1 MNLRG
6 LLAAE
11 RTLVPLPVA
20 TLEEAVERLL
30 QACVASGAVRD
41 PARLAADVRG
51 TRPADAV
58 TAFPG
63 AFLPHYRTEAVDR
76 LVAALA
82 VTAQPVAAAGRGG
95 RQARLVL
102 LLLAPPRAATPYLQA
117 VAAFGRILQRPEA
130 VAALSAAPD
139 PASALALPAFEEAS
153 PAGPLLVRDVMTT
166 PVRSLRPEQPL
177 QEAAGELLRLGVE
190 AMPVVGPA
198 GEVLGLFSHEALLRF
213 LLPRQAD
220 WAGIGPQR
228 AAAPA
233 ATDPAPEAL
242 TVRDVM
248 TRRVLCVAEDQTA
261 AEVVQLLVAK
271 QIDRI
276 PVVREGALTGFLTRA
291 DLVRRLLGPGAPAL
305 RP

>member
-6 LLAAE
+6 LLAAD
-11 RTLVPLPVA
+11 RILVSLPAA
-20 TLEEAVERLL
+20 TLEAAIERLL
-30 QACVASGAVRD
+30 QACVAGGVVRD

-51 TRPADAV
+51 THSADAV

-82 VTAQPVAAAGRGG
+82 VTAQPVAGGGRGG
-95 RQARLVL
+95 RKARLVL

-117 VAAFGRILQRPEA
+117 VAAFGRILQQPEA
-130 VAALSAAPD
+130 VAALTAATD
-139 PASALALPAFEEAS
+139 PGAVLALPAFEAAS

-166 PVRSLRPEQPL
+166 PVRSLRPDQPL
-177 QEAAGELLRLGVE
+177 QDAARELLRLGVE

-198 GEVLGLFSHEALLRF
+198 GEVLGLFSHEALLRY

-220 WAGIGPQR
+220 WANTGSQR
-228 AAAPA
+228 VAAAGG
-233 ATDPAPEAL
+233 TGPAPGEI

-261 AEVVQLLVAK
+261 AEVAQLLVAK
-271 QIDRI
+271 HIDRF
-276 PVVREGALTGFLTRA
+276 PVVREGTLTGFLTRA

>member
-1 MNLRG
+1 MSLRG

-11 RTLVPLPVA
+11 RILVPLPVA
-20 TLEEAVERLL
+20 TLEEAIERLL
-30 QACVASGAVRD
+30 QACVAGGVVRD

-51 TRPADAV
+51 TLPADAV
-58 TAFPG
+58 TAFPR

-82 VTAQPVAAAGRGG
+82 ITAQPVAGAGRGS

-117 VAAFGRILQRPEA
+117 VAAFGRILQQPDA
-130 VAALSAAPD
+130 VAALTAAPD
-139 PASALALPAFEEAS
+139 AATALALPAFEEAT

-166 PVRSLRPEQPL
+166 PVRSLRPDQPL
-177 QEAAGELLRLGVE
+177 QDAARELLRLGVE

-198 GEVLGLFSHEALLRF
+198 GEVLGLFSHEALLKF
-213 LLPRQAD
+213 LLPRQGD
-220 WAGIGPQR
+220 WTNTGQFR
-228 AAAPA
+228 AAASGG
-233 ATDPAPEAL
+233 PEPTAGAL

-261 AEVVQLLVAK
+261 AEVAHLLVAK
-271 QIDRI
+271 RIDRI
-276 PVVREGALTGFLTRA
+276 PVVREGALSGFLTRA